1 MHLRLQRDLD
11 SGEMLKHEPTLWQL
25 WAFGIL
31 TAPFG
36 LWLWH
41 RQGPY
46 FGLGPANGRVNQ
58 SVAYASLIVCLTL
71 IALGFIVGG
80 E

>member
-1 MHLRLQRDLD
+1 VTV
-11 SGEMLKHEPTLWQL
+11 P
-25 WAFGIL
+25 A
-31 TAPFG
+31 G

-46 FGLGPANGRVNQ
+46 FGLGPAARPVRAG
-58 SVAYASLIVCLTL
+58 VAYASLIVCLLLLTL
-71 IALGFIVGG
+71 ALVVDG